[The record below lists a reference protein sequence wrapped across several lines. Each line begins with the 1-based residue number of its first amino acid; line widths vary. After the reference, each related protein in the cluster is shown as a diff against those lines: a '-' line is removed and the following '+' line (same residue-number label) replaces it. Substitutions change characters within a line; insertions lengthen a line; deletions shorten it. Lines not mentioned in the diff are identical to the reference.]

1 MVGRKGRSPE
11 NRWSPIQLVGEDL
24 REWTE
29 GAPAALMAA
38 RLWARYAPRGKGAI
52 PRLLGRTFG
61 RSWKRFIRTKRGAC
75 LAIEPTSLDIYARI
89 LNQKGV
95 WEEPV
100 FEACSSMLSGGSVF
114 YDVGANVGFMSIEMG
129 MVHHDRVTVFSFEPQ
144 PLLACAVARSA
155 HLTGLAGMG
164 VFELMLG
171 DHEGSAELF
180 LVRHSGHASMAP
192 RERHAKRM
200 ARTVATID
208 GMVASGRIP
217 APDVIKLD
225 VEGAEWMVLA
235 GARQTIAAARPGLV
249 FEANE
254 NMERFG
260 HTVRDLLDLVTSLA
274 PYDFFVLVAGED
286 GVIPIEKWSGHDR
299 HVDIVAVPR
308 GTERGNLGG
317 LVQPVGHLNSSS

>member
-1 MVGRKGRSPE
+1 MPGGKGVRPE
-11 NRWSPIQLVGEDL
+11 NRWSPIQVADEDL
-24 REWTE
+24 RGWTE
-29 GAPAALMAA
+29 GVPAPLTAA

-61 RSWKRFIRTKRGAC
+61 RNWKRFIRTKRGAC
-75 LAIEPTSLDIYARI
+75 LAIEATSLDIYARI
-89 LNQKGV
+89 LNQGGV

-100 FEACSSMLSGGSVF
+100 FEACSSMLSDGSVF

-144 PLLACAVARSA
+144 PSLACAVARSA
-155 HLTGLAGMG
+155 HLTGLARIG

-192 RERHAKRM
+192 RERHAKRL
-200 ARTVATID
+200 ARTLATVD
-208 GMVASGRIP
+208 GMVGSGCIP

-225 VEGAEWMVLA
+225 VEGAELKVLF

-274 PYDFFVLVAGED
+274 PYDFFVLVAGGGD
-286 GVIPIEKWSGHDR
+286 VFPIEKWSGRDR

-308 GTERGNLGG
+308 GARREKLGG
-317 LVQPVGHLNSSS
+317 FLQPVEQANG